1 VFGPG
6 LSCVVVVGS
15 QWGDEGKGK
24 LVDVLAAQADVVV
37 RYQGGANAG
46 HTVVAG
52 DSQFVLRQIP
62 SGILHKG
69 VTCVLGNGV
78 VLDPEALFGE
88 LDTLAERGI
97 VTQGRLLVSDRA
109 HLVLPYHKLLE
120 VAEERTR
127 NLGTTGRGIGPA
139 YEDKYGRRGIRVGL
153 LADLAESRRQVTEQ
167 VARANQLLQLAG
179 STERASPEEHLAL
192 LDRATP
198 RLLPLVTDAGGYLHR
213 ALRSG
218 RRVLMEGAQG
228 ALLDVDH
235 GTYPFVTSSH
245 TTAGGAAV
253 GAGIGPTAIQGVLG
267 VVKAYTTRVGN
278 GPLPT
283 LAPAETEERL
293 RTLGS
298 EFGAVTGRP
307 RRCGWFDATV
317 VRYAV
322 RVNGLTALAVTKLDV
337 LDSFDRIPVGV
348 AYDLDGGRCE
358 EMPAEAA
365 VLERVRPVYQT
376 LDGWCTSTAGARSLA
391 QLPRLAR
398 AYLDRLE
405 ELAGPPIR
413 YVSVGS
419 RRDQIIEVRP

>member
-1 VFGPG
+1 MTRLRTL
-6 LSCVVVVGS
+6 LSRGR
-15 QWGDEGKGK
+15 
-24 LVDVLAAQADVVV
+24 AATAPLWPEIPQAYAWVH
-37 RYQGGANAG
+37 RAAHLLANAEQRSL
-46 HTVVAG
+46 
-52 DSQFVLRQIP
+52 DDLRQAYA
-62 SGILHKG
+62 
-69 VTCVLGNGV
+69 
-78 VLDPEALFGE
+78 AL
-88 LDTLAERGI
+88 LAEM
-97 VTQGRLLVSDRA
+97 A
-109 HLVLPYHKLLE
+109 
-120 VAEERTR
+120 A
-127 NLGTTGRGIGPA
+127 
-139 YEDKYGRRGIRVGL
+139 RR
-153 LADLAESRRQVTEQ
+153 ET
-167 VARANQLLQLAG
+167 
-179 STERASPEEHLAL
+179 
-192 LDRATP
+192 
-198 RLLPLVTDAGGYLHR
+198 
-213 ALRSG
+213 
-218 RRVLMEGAQG
+218 
-228 ALLDVDH
+228 
-235 GTYPFVTSSH
+235 
-245 TTAGGAAV
+245 
-253 GAGIGPTAIQGVLG
+253 
-267 VVKAYTTRVGN
+267 
-278 GPLPT
+278 LPT